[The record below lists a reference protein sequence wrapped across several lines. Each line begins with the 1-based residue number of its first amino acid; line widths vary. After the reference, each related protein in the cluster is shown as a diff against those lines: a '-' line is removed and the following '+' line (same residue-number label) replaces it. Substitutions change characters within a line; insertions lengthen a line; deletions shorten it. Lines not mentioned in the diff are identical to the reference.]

1 MLATVPLQGNKN
13 VVFFRLRHE
22 HFAVRFLHCQL
33 GFWAAS
39 SAFLYLN
46 TIIKGNERSPVNQQ
60 GAKKCRYYWGYLSN
74 ISDCSWTQRQ
84 EEISAS
90 KFTSS
95 LGVHCILSTGKLR
108 CCHCIFRKIFPTL
121 YWMKLLQ
128 TTQANVIMEATHQSD
143 NPFGT
148 TSPTVRFIFIYLP
161 TYMRVFPFVVVTT

>member
-39 SAFLYLN
+39 SAFLCLN

-95 LGVHCILSTGKLR
+95 LGVHCIIDWWTEVLSL
-108 CCHCIFRKIFPTL
+108 HFQENFPYPVLDETF
-121 YWMKLLQ
+121 
-128 TTQANVIMEATHQSD
+128 ANNAHNASQCNHGS
-143 NPFGT
+143 N
-148 TSPTVRFIFIYLP
+148 TSIRQPIWNNLTNSTFYI
-161 TYMRVFPFVVVTT
+161 YMRVFPFVVVTT